1 MKKIRSILVLCTIT
15 LCLVWCEEQP
25 TLEGN
30 RETSNEQGTFT
41 YHFGS
46 GEGSYEINEET
57 YPFTYTKTEESINF
71 LYQGDESENRIAYSI
86 SGNLLKMID
95 NFGNEISYIKKDQQ
109 S

>member
-1 MKKIRSILVLCTIT
+1 M
-15 LCLVWCEEQP
+15 
-25 TLEGN
+25 EGN
-30 RETSNEQGTFT
+30 REMSNEQGTFT

-46 GEGSYEINEET
+46 GEGFYEINEET

-71 LYQGDESENRIAYSI
+71 LYQGDESENRIAYSL